1 MSKNTATDRVANS
14 CHRNN
19 ARNVTSHLKT
29 HQTSDI
35 DKWHVTSRNPVTGK
49 KPVFTKWLPVL
60 LKIHFNITKFNPFS
74 FHLFCFLSFITS
86 FPSVS
91 SVPFLHSF
99 PSFHSFPFRPF
110 HYFPFLP
117 SLFLSSL
124 IIPFLSLL
132 SLFPFLPPLLF
143 PSLSSFF
150 FSSGDIDVVDVAT
163 HCIAFLMTILVTFPR
178 GHHH

>member
-86 FPSVS
+86 F
-91 SVPFLHSF
+91 H
-99 PSFHSFPFRPF
+99 
-110 HYFPFLP
+110 
-117 SLFLSSL
+117 
-124 IIPFLSLL
+124 LSLL
-132 SLFPFLPPLLF
+132 SLL
-143 PSLSSFF
+143 SLSSIPSLPSTLFPFVPFIIFLSFLLSSFPPFLFPFF
-150 FSSGDIDVVDVAT
+150 PYFPYSLSSLPFSSLPYPPFSSAVA
-163 HCIAFLMTILVTFPR
+163 I
-178 GHHH
+178 